1 MLWFQTIL
9 QSYSNKCSMILAIK
23 HTDQWNRIE
32 SSEMN
37 PYRVYGQFCCCCCS
51 VAKLC
56 LTLCNPMDYSMP
68 GYSPPLSPRVCSNSC
83 PLSQRC
89 YLTISS
95 SAALFSF
102 CLQYLLAS
110 GLFQWVSSSHQL
122 AKVLELQQQSFWW
135 IFRVIS
141 FRIDW
146 FYLLAVQ
153 ATLKSLLQ

>member
-1 MLWFQTIL
+1 
-9 QSYSNKCSMILAIK
+9 MILAIK

-37 PYRVYGQFCCCCCS
+37 PYRVYSQFCCCCCS

-102 CLQYLLAS
+102 CLQYFLAS
-110 GLFQWVSSSHQL
+110 GSIPMSQLFPSAGQSSGAS
-122 AKVLELQQQSFWW
+122 ATVLLMNIQGDF
-135 IFRVIS
+135 
-141 FRIDW
+141 
-146 FYLLAVQ
+146 L
-153 ATLKSLLQ
+153 